1 MNLKDLPKIEL
12 HCHLD
17 GSIRPETIISI
28 AKKDGIEIP
37 TENIDGIREYVM
49 APVDCKS
56 LDEYLDRFTLPNK
69 VMQTKENLKRVAYEL
84 LEDASKD
91 NVKYIEI
98 RFAPSLHRAKGLS
111 FEEVIESVL
120 EGMKEGEETY
130 PIKSNLILSCMRT
143 MSVKEAFKVVEAGK
157 KYLNKGVVAIDLAA
171 SEYENFAQKYK
182 EPIKRAREYGY
193 RVTIHAG
200 ETGIGKNVLDAI
212 KILKAERIGHG
223 IYAKDS
229 KEAYEILK
237 NSHVIIEM
245 CPTSNVQTKGVA
257 SYESHPLKEFFQDG
271 IKVTLNTDNMTVSNT
286 TLTNEHE
293 LMKKAQNINIQ
304 DYKKMYLHGVDGSFA
319 SEKIKEELRKH
330 ISIIC

>member
-37 TENIDGIREYVM
+37 TENIDEIREYVM
-49 APVDCKS
+49 APISCKS

-98 RFAPSLHRAKGLS
+98 RFAPSLHTQKGLS
-111 FEEVIESVL
+111 FGEIIESVL
-120 EGMKEGEETY
+120 EGMKEGEEKF

-143 MSVKEAFKVVEAGK
+143 MSVEEAFKVVEAGK
-157 KYLNKGVVAIDLAA
+157 EYLNKGVVAVDLAA
-171 SEYENFAQKYK
+171 SEYEDFAHKYK
-182 EPIKRAREYGY
+182 EVIEKAREYGY

-229 KEAYEILK
+229 QEAYEILK
-237 NSHVIIEM
+237 NSHVTIEM
-245 CPTSNVQTKGVA
+245 CPTSNVQTKGVT
-257 SYESHPLKEFFQDG
+257 SYESHPLKEFFKDG
-271 IKVTLNTDNMTVSNT
+271 IKVILSTDNMTVSNT
-286 TLTNEHE
+286 TLTNEHD
-293 LMKKAQNINIQ
+293 LMSKAQNMSIE
-304 DYKKMYLHGVDGSFA
+304 DYEKMYLNGVNASFA
-319 SEKIKEELRKH
+319 SEEIKEELRKY
-330 ISIIC
+330 I